1 MAAVKAAV
9 CIAAVTVVSLVHV
22 VAATDYIVGSPTGG
36 WQGKTDYK
44 SWASAQTFL
53 PGDTLI
59 PANVLLRQNC
69 AAFKYNTNH
78 NVLEVTAGDYEAC
91 STANPVIIDNSG
103 TTTIAL
109 TAPGKRYFICG
120 GPGHCQN
127 GMKLE
132 VEVADRPAPTAPSSP
147 PQLPPAPT
155 PPSPVPRTGSPAP
168 APAAEPPRHAG
179 HKRHKKRHSPPPA
192 APTVDPAEAYFP
204 LATVAPMSSPAAS
217 LPMSSDSAAALHA
230 QWGYAALGLVALWFA
245 VLAI

>member
-1 MAAVKAAV
+1 MPSTMKMADMKAVI
-9 CIAAVTVVSLVHV
+9 CIAAVTVVSLVHL
-22 VAATDYIVGSPTGG
+22 VAATDYIVGNPTGG

-53 PGDTLI
+53 PGDTLT
-59 PANVLLRQNC
+59 
-69 AAFKYNTNH
+69 FKYSSNH
-78 NVLEVTAGDYEAC
+78 NVLEVTADDYETC

-155 PPSPVPRTGSPAP
+155 PPSPVPRTWPPSP

-204 LATVAPMSSPAAS
+204 LATLAPMSSPAAS
-217 LPMSSDSAAALHA
+217 LPMSSDTAAALHG
-230 QWGYAALGLVALWFA
+230 QWGYVALGLVALWFA
-245 VLAI
+245 VLAL

>member
-1 MAAVKAAV
+1 MAAVTAAV
-9 CIAAVTVVSLVHV
+9 CIAALLSLVHV
-22 VAATDYIVGSPTGG
+22 VTAADYIVGNPTGG

-69 AAFKYNTNH
+69 AAFKYSSNH
-78 NVLEVTAGDYEAC
+78 NVLEVTADDYEAC

-155 PPSPVPRTGSPAP
+155 PPSP
-168 APAAEPPRHAG
+168 G

-204 LATVAPMSSPAAS
+204 LATLAPMSSPAAS
-217 LPMSSDSAAALHA
+217 LPMSSDSAAAWHG
-230 QWGYAALGLVALWFA
+230 QWGYATLGLVALWFA
-245 VLAI
+245 VLAL

>member
-1 MAAVKAAV
+1 MPSAMKMAAVKAAV
-9 CIAAVTVVSLVHV
+9 CIAAVVSLVHV
-22 VAATDYIVGSPTGG
+22 VAAADYIVGNPTGG

-53 PGDTLI
+53 PGDTLT
-59 PANVLLRQNC
+59 
-69 AAFKYNTNH
+69 FKYSSNH

-155 PPSPVPRTGSPAP
+155 PPSLAP

-204 LATVAPMSSPAAS
+204 LATLAPTSSPAAS

-245 VLAI
+245 VLAL